1 LAAALELVVEVG
13 YDNVSM
19 DAIAERARSSKATIY
34 RHWSGKAEVVAEAVR
49 CRSCEQYV
57 IPETGTLRTDLLAWL
72 EGMADALNEQ
82 DGALMAAVV
91 WAMRSDAVLADLMR
105 SQMSEG
111 KQVVVQAILDQAI
124 ARGEVAAATEPAVLL
139 EVLQPMVLMRMI
151 IQGEPLDEA
160 FLTHLV
166 DDVALRLLQPAKT
179 T

>member
-1 LAAALELVVEVG
+1 
-13 YDNVSM
+13 
-19 DAIAERARSSKATIY
+19 
-34 RHWSGKAEVVAEAVR
+34 
-49 CRSCEQYV
+49 
-57 IPETGTLRTDLLAWL
+57 
-72 EGMADALNEQ
+72 
-82 DGALMAAVV
+82 
-91 WAMRSDAVLADLMR
+91 
-105 SQMSEG
+105 
-111 KQVVVQAILDQAI
+111 LDQAI